1 MREKCEL
8 KSIVLKAPAK
18 LNLFLNIT
26 GKREDGYHLIE
37 SIMQTIDLCD
47 EVSIQ
52 LANGN
57 EICVTSNEQGIPL
70 DEGNIV
76 SKIARKVAEYKKIE
90 FGCKIHIEKNIPTG
104 AGMGGGSS
112 DGAITLIGL
121 NKLLSLNLSHKEL
134 LKIAESVG
142 ADIPFLLSGGTAK
155 VLGIGEKVESISPL
169 YNCYFVIVKPD
180 VSIDTKKAYK
190 MLDEVE
196 IKETKNVEDII
207 LAIKNNSVEDVGKN
221 LYNCFELI
229 APKEIN
235 EIKTMLNRCGA
246 INSLMT
252 GSGSAVF
259 GVFPDFD
266 SAELARKALN
276 KIYDKVFI
284 ARPVEGY

>member
-18 LNLFLNIT
+18 LNLFLNTT
-26 GKREDGYHLIE
+26 GKREDGYHFIE
-37 SIMQTIDLCD
+37 SVMQTIDLCD

-52 LANGN
+52 LTDGN
-57 EICVTSNEQGIPL
+57 EICVTSNDQGIPL

-76 SKIARKVAEYKKIE
+76 SKIARKVAEYKNIE

-134 LKIAESVG
+134 LRIAESVG

-155 VLGIGEKVESISPL
+155 VFGIGEDVNSISPL
-169 YNCYFVIVKPD
+169 CNCYFVIVKPD
-180 VSIDTKKAYK
+180 VSIDTKNAYK
-190 MLDEVE
+190 MLDEAK
-196 IKETKNVEDII
+196 IKTYKNMEDII
-207 LAIKNNSVEDVGKN
+207 LAINNNSIKDVGKN
-221 LYNCFELI
+221 LYNCFEEV

-235 EIKTMLNRCGA
+235 EIKIMLNRCGKC
-246 INSLMT
+246 
-252 GSGSAVF
+252 F
-259 GVFPDFD
+259 HPCP
-266 SAELARKALN
+266 
-276 KIYDKVFI
+276 IYS
-284 ARPVEGY
+284 

>member
-18 LNLFLNIT
+18 LNLFLNTT
-26 GKREDGYHLIE
+26 GKREDGYHFIE
-37 SIMQTIDLCD
+37 SVMQTIDLCD

-52 LANGN
+52 LTDGN
-57 EICVTSNEQGIPL
+57 EICVTSNDQGIPL

-76 SKIARKVAEYKKIE
+76 SKIARKVAEYKNIE

-121 NKLLSLNLSHKEL
+121 NKLLSLDLSHKEL

-155 VLGIGEKVESISPL
+155 VFGIGEDVNSISPL
-169 YNCYFVIVKPD
+169 CNCYFVIVKPD
-180 VSIDTKKAYK
+180 VSIDTKNAYK
-190 MLDEVE
+190 MLDEAK
-196 IKETKNVEDII
+196 IKTSKNMEDII
-207 LAIKNNSVEDVGKN
+207 LAINNNSIKDVGKN
-221 LYNCFELI
+221 LYNCFEEV

-235 EIKTMLNRCGA
+235 EIKIMLNRCGA

-259 GVFPDFD
+259 GLFSDFD
-266 SAELARKALN
+266 SAELTRKALN